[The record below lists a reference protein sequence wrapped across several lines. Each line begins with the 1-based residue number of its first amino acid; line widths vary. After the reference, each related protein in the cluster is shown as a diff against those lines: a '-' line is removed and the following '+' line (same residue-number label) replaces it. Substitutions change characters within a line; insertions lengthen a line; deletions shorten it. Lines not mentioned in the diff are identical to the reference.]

1 MEDLLT
7 RPATRPAGPLTAP
20 DPELPGSPGRSG
32 PRDPG
37 SLGRRWA
44 ALAGRVQAG
53 AARVEAWSH
62 FDIALLV
69 FLAALSLG
77 LRWRAL
83 WTSYWGDEAIAIG
96 IASHSLGSL
105 PHYLVNDGAPP
116 LYYVM
121 LHYWMQLFGRS
132 APSTHALSMIA
143 ALLAIPAAWWSGD
156 KLFGRKAGR
165 GAAALVATCAYLDYY
180 SSETRMYAWLVL
192 AAILAVTC
200 FVLAYQGAGRRYWVA
215 ATALMAAVLY
225 LQYYGLYL
233 FAATVIAG
241 SAAAL
246 GRRSWPQLKA
256 TVLYALACGAA
267 FAPWAPQFLYQLQH
281 TGAPWAPHPAVLDFF
296 ADSFNALASAGWA
309 AIVVAIAV
317 CVINRPRPATLTGR
331 RDWLLTSPLA
341 LAAAVPLI
349 TLLLAWAVGQF
360 VNSWNP
366 RYLGIAV
373 VPALIPLAGGLS
385 RARWGTVAL
394 WGAVAGVAC
403 TAVPMLV
410 DRGVTVETSKSDA
423 AYLFSSLHPL
433 LHPGALVISSEVTDT
448 PVLALDLGNRYD
460 YATPFGRLTD
470 PLVVNWSDIS
480 ARLRHADAATN
491 LRPLLQALP
500 IGGQVLL
507 VNPTSWGGGET
518 PETYAGPVEA
528 QAIAANAVLLDDPDL
543 EEEVSQGVPQYS
555 NPLYPMWAILF
566 VKIKPAK

>member
-7 RPATRPAGPLTAP
+7 RPGPRPPTPAP
-20 DPELPGSPGRSG
+20 APELWGVPGSPRPNGPSG
-32 PRDPG
+32 FG
-37 SLGRRWA
+37 GQWA
-44 ALAGRVQAG
+44 ALGGRVQAG
-53 AARVEAWSH
+53 SARLAARRH
-62 FDIALLV
+62 FDIALLA

-77 LRWRAL
+77 LRWRGL

-121 LHYWMQLFGRS
+121 LHYWLQLFGKS
-132 APSTHALSMIA
+132 APATHVLSMIA
-143 ALLAIPAAWWSGD
+143 ALLAIPAAWWSGYR
-156 KLFGRKAGR
+156 LFGRRAGR
-165 GAAALVATCAYLDYY
+165 AAAALVATCAYLDYY

-215 ATALMAAVLY
+215 AACLMAAVLY

-241 SAAAL
+241 AAAAL
-246 GRRSWPQLKA
+246 GRRSWPHLRA

-281 TGAPWAPHPAVLDFF
+281 TGAPWAPHPSVLDFF
-296 ADSFNALASAGWA
+296 GDSFNALASAAWVT
-309 AIVVAIAV
+309 IVVAIAV
-317 CVINRPRPATLTGR
+317 CVIGRRRRAALSR
-331 RDWLLTSPLA
+331 RDWLVTSPIA
-341 LAAAVPLI
+341 LATAVPLI

-366 RYLGIAV
+366 RYLGIAA
-373 VPALIPLAGGLS
+373 VPALVPLAGGLS
-385 RARWGTVAL
+385 RARWGTLAL
-394 WGAVAGVAC
+394 WGAVVGLAC
-403 TAVPMLV
+403 TAVPMV
-410 DRGVTVETSKSDA
+410 IDRGVTVETSKSDA
-423 AYLFSSLHPL
+423 AYLFSEMHSLL
-433 LHPGALVISSEVTDT
+433 RPGALVISSEITDT
-448 PVLALDLGNRYD
+448 PVLALALGDRFR
-460 YATPFGRLTD
+460 YATPFGILSG
-470 PLVVNWSDIS
+470 PLVVDWSDIS
-480 ARLRHADAATN
+480 ARLRGTDAAEN
-491 LRPLLQALP
+491 LDPLLRKLP
-500 IGGQVLL
+500 VGGQVLL

-528 QAIAANAVLLDDPDL
+528 QAVAANQVVLEDPDL
-543 EEEVSQGVPQYS
+543 QEEVTEVVPQYS

>member
-7 RPATRPAGPLTAP
+7 RPARHPAGPPAAPAPEVPGGRRTAP
-20 DPELPGSPGRSG
+20 
-32 PRDPG
+32 PRGPG
-37 SLGRRWA
+37 SLGGRWA
-44 ALAGRVQAG
+44 ALSGRVQAG
-53 AARVEAWSH
+53 SQRVTAWRH
-62 FDIALLV
+62 FDAVLLV
-69 FLAALSLG
+69 LLAGLSLG
-77 LRWRAL
+77 LRWRGL

-96 IASHSLGSL
+96 IASHPLGSL

-132 APSTHALSMIA
+132 GPATHVLSMIA
-143 ALLAIPAAWWSGD
+143 ALLAIPAAWWSGN

-165 GAAALVATCAYLDYY
+165 GAAALVATSAYLDYY

-192 AAILAVTC
+192 AAILALTC
-200 FVLAYQGAGRRYWVA
+200 FVLAYQGGGRRYWVA

-241 SAAAL
+241 SVAAL
-246 GRRSWPQLKA
+246 GRRSWPHFKA
-256 TVLYALACGAA
+256 TALYALACGAA
-267 FAPWAPQFLYQLQH
+267 FAPWVPQFLYQLQH

-317 CVINRPRPATLTGR
+317 CVINRPRPATRTNRREWLTR
-331 RDWLLTSPLA
+331 SPIA
-341 LAAAVPLI
+341 LAVAVPLI
-349 TLLLAWAVGQF
+349 TLLLAWTVGQF

-373 VPALIPLAGGLS
+373 VPALVPLAGGLS
-385 RARWGTVAL
+385 RARWGTLAL
-394 WGAVAGVAC
+394 WGAVVGLAC
-403 TAVPMLV
+403 TAVPIVV
-410 DRGVTVETSKSDA
+410 DRGVTVETSKSDV
-423 AYLFSSLHPL
+423 AYLFSELHPL
-433 LHPGALVISSEVTDT
+433 LRPGALVISSEVTDT
-448 PVLALDLGNRYD
+448 PVLALDLGDRYR
-460 YATPFGRLTD
+460 YATPFGMVPD
-470 PLVVNWSDIS
+470 PLVVDWSNIS
-480 ARLRHADAATN
+480 ARLRHADAASN
-491 LRPLLQALP
+491 LRPLLGALP

-507 VNPTSWGGGET
+507 VNPNSWGGGET

-528 QAIAANAVLLDDPDL
+528 EAIAANAAVLADPDL
-543 EEEVSQGVPQYS
+543 QEVVSDGVPQYS
-555 NPLYPMWAILF
+555 NPLYPMTVILF

>member
-1 MEDLLT
+1 
-7 RPATRPAGPLTAP
+7 
-20 DPELPGSPGRSG
+20 
-32 PRDPG
+32 
-37 SLGRRWA
+37 
-44 ALAGRVQAG
+44 
-53 AARVEAWSH
+53 
-62 FDIALLV
+62 
-69 FLAALSLG
+69 
-77 LRWRAL
+77 
-83 WTSYWGDEAIAIG
+83 
-96 IASHSLGSL
+96 
-105 PHYLVNDGAPP
+105 
-116 LYYVM
+116 
-121 LHYWMQLFGRS
+121 
-132 APSTHALSMIA
+132 
-143 ALLAIPAAWWSGD
+143 
-156 KLFGRKAGR
+156 
-165 GAAALVATCAYLDYY
+165 
-180 SSETRMYAWLVL
+180 
-192 AAILAVTC
+192 
-200 FVLAYQGAGRRYWVA
+200 
-215 ATALMAAVLY
+215 LY

-267 FAPWAPQFLYQLQH
+267 FAPWAPQFLYQLRH
-281 TGAPWAPHPAVLDFF
+281 TGAPWAPHPAVLDLF
-296 ADSFNALASAGWA
+296 ADSLNALASAGWA

-317 CVINRPRPATLTGR
+317 CVINRPRPATLTSR
-331 RDWLLTSPLA
+331 RDWLLASPLA

-349 TLLLAWAVGQF
+349 TILLAWTVGQF

-385 RARWGTVAL
+385 RARWGTLAL
-394 WGAVAGVAC
+394 WAAVVGLAC
-403 TAVPMLV
+403 TTVPMVV
-410 DRGVTVETSKSDA
+410 DRGVTVETSKSDV
-423 AYLFSSLHPL
+423 AYLFSELHPL

-448 PVLALDLGNRYD
+448 PVLALDLGDRYR
-460 YATPFGRLTD
+460 YATPFGRLAD
-470 PLVVNWSDIS
+470 PLVVNWSNIS

-491 LRPLLQALP
+491 LRRLLQALP

-543 EEEVSQGVPQYS
+543 QEEVSEVVPEYS

>member
-7 RPATRPAGPLTAP
+7 RPARRPPGPSAAP
-20 DPELPGSPGRSG
+20 APELPGDPSSPRHRRHAG
-32 PRDPG
+32 
-37 SLGRRWA
+37 LGRQWA
-44 ALAGRVQAG
+44 ALSGRVQA
-53 AARVEAWSH
+53 ASARLATWPH
-62 FDIALLV
+62 FDIALLA
-69 FLAALSLG
+69 FLSALSLG

-96 IASHSLGSL
+96 IASHPLGSL

-121 LHYWMQLFGRS
+121 LHYWVHLFGRS
-132 APSTHALSMIA
+132 GPATHALSMIA

-180 SSETRMYAWLVL
+180 STETRMYSWLVL

-233 FAATVIAG
+233 FAATVVAG

-246 GRRSWPQLKA
+246 GRRSWPHLKA
-256 TVLYALACGAA
+256 TVFYALACGAA
-267 FAPWAPQFLYQLQH
+267 FAPWVPQFLYQLQH
-281 TGAPWAPHPAVLDFF
+281 TGAPWAPHPSVLDFF
-296 ADSFNALASAGWA
+296 GDSFNALASAAWA

-317 CVINRPRPATLTGR
+317 CLINRRRLATLTNR
-331 RDWLLTSPLA
+331 RDWLVTSPIA

-349 TLLLAWAVGQF
+349 TLLLAWGVGQF

-373 VPALIPLAGGLS
+373 VPAVVPLAGGLS
-385 RARWGTVAL
+385 RARWGTLAL
-394 WGAVAGVAC
+394 WGAVVGLAY
-403 TAVPMLV
+403 TAVPMVV
-410 DRGVTVETSKSDA
+410 DRGVTVETSKSNV
-423 AYLFSSLHPL
+423 AYVFSELHAL

-448 PVLALDLGNRYD
+448 PVLALDLGDQFR
-460 YATPFGRLTD
+460 YATPFGELSD

-480 ARLRHADAATN
+480 TRLKDTNAASD
-491 LRPLLQALP
+491 LEPLLRALP

-507 VNPTSWGGGET
+507 FNPTSWGGGET

-528 QAIAANAVLLDDPDL
+528 EAIAANAAVLEDPDL
-543 EEEVSQGVPQYS
+543 QEEVTEGVPHYS
-555 NPLYPMWAILF
+555 NPLYPMSAILF
-566 VKIKPAK
+566 VKIRPAK

>member
-7 RPATRPAGPLTAP
+7 RPAARPPRPLTAP
-20 DPELPGSPGRSG
+20 GPELPGSPRRSEARG
-32 PRDPG
+32 PR
-37 SLGRRWA
+37 SLDRRWA
-44 ALAGRVQAG
+44 ALAGRVEAG
-53 AARVEAWSH
+53 AARAAAWRH

-132 APSTHALSMIA
+132 GPATHALSMIA

-267 FAPWAPQFLYQLQH
+267 FAPWAPQFLYQLRH

-296 ADSFNALASAGWA
+296 ADSLNALASAGWA
-309 AIVVAIAV
+309 VIVVAIAV
-317 CVINRPRPATLTGR
+317 CVINRRRPATRTSR
-331 RDWLLTSPLA
+331 RDWLLTSPIA

-349 TLLLAWAVGQF
+349 TLLLAWTVGQF

-385 RARWGTVAL
+385 RARWGTLAL
-394 WGAVAGVAC
+394 WGAVVGLAC

-410 DRGVTVETSKSDA
+410 DRGVTVETSKSDV
-423 AYLFSSLHPL
+423 AYLFSELHPL

-448 PVLALDLGNRYD
+448 PVLALDLGDGFR
-460 YATPFGRLTD
+460 YATPFGRLAD

-491 LRPLLQALP
+491 LRLLLQALP

-518 PETYAGPVEA
+518 PETYSGPVEA

-543 EEEVSQGVPQYS
+543 QEEVSQRVPQYS